1 MPPCDAIQPPTL
13 AELLNNPVIEH
24 EVNEEFG
31 YVTISFAGELVLDEM
46 QSCEDRLLADDRVQ
60 KSMPRIYDLTGID
73 LNLNTSELVRFVE
86 ICRDWEIP
94 EDTRVA
100 MVGNSGSMATINL
113 FVGHFVDQALYACQN
128 MRQATRWISEGE
140 LPDLSG
146 DDRYK
151 VIALRGTITLDDILR
166 EQALWYKDS
175 LYDPSKP
182 VLWDLRNTT
191 AGSSII
197 EMRDRRPFVLSS
209 SQGAG
214 RTGRTSML
222 VNSHIMELLIKELI
236 ELGGWRDAS
245 RLFNKEDEAIAWV
258 TAQEN

>member
-1 MPPCDAIQPPTL
+1 MLP
-13 AELLNNPVIEH
+13 ELLNNPVIEH
-24 EVNEEFG
+24 EVNEELG

-60 KSMPRIYDLTGID
+60 KSMPRIYDLTGIE

-113 FVGHFVDQALYACQN
+113 FVAHFADQSLYGCQST
-128 MRQATRWISEGE
+128 RQAIRWIQGS
-140 LPDLSG
+140 DLSVLS
-146 DDRYK
+146 DDQRYK
-151 VIALRGTITLDDILR
+151 VIELRGSITLDDILR
-166 EQALWYKDS
+166 EQAQWYGDS
-175 LYDPSKP
+175 TYDPSLP
-182 VLWDLRNTT
+182 ILWDLRNTA
-191 AGSSII
+191 AGSSIT
-197 EMRDRRPFVLSS
+197 EMRERIPFVLGS
-209 SQGAG
+209 SQSAG